1 MEPNSK
7 EFNFFPNLVP
17 NGTDIKVWKK
27 NLEKKEAWHWHIL
40 EKTSNGTKFNTIHL
54 SKSGLT
60 LIYFIKTFEWNQI
73 QKNSLLQIWFIIAK
87 LENEEAYWHT
97 LKSFNSNES
106 FKSFQIWFSIN
117 IFYKKFRME
126 LSNRIESK
134 IRKLKKETLIY
145 FKKSLDSSRTKF
157 SKFNFQY
164 HYYLRKNFRIE
175 YQKIRRSLTFIYFIK
190 IYISI
195 KLIKFKKTHSQ

>member
-1 MEPNSK
+1 MKKKFRKKRSLALTYLGKNFEWNQVQYNSSFQIW
-7 EFNFFPNLVP
+7 FNINIFY
-17 NGTDIKVWKK
+17 K
-27 NLEKKEAWHWHIL
+27 NLRM
-40 EKTSNGTKFNTIHL
+40 
-54 SKSGLT
+54 
-60 LIYFIKTFEWNQI
+60 NQI
-73 QKNSLLQIWFIIAK
+73 QKNSFLQIWFIIAK

-106 FKSFQIWFSIN
+106 SKPFQIWFSIN

-145 FKKSLDSSRTKF
+145 FKKSLDSNRTKF
-157 SKFNFQY
+157 SKFNS
-164 HYYLRKNFRIE
+164 HYYLGKNFRIE

>member
-17 NGTDIKVWKK
+17 NGTDIKIWKK

-54 SKSGLT
+54 SKSDLT
-60 LIYFIKTFEWNQI
+60 LIFYKNLRMNQI
-73 QKNSLLQIWFIIAK
+73 QKNSLLQILFIIAK

-106 FKSFQIWFSIN
+106 SKLFQIWFSIN

-145 FKKSLDSSRTKF
+145 FKKSLDSNRTKF
-157 SKFNFQY
+157 SKFNS
-164 HYYLRKNFRIE
+164 HYYLGKNFRIE